1 MSQWDDTQITGKL
14 KEGGNKITRI
24 YQIGR
29 KNKKTHKIVVLETDT
44 PLQPLIQI
52 GQTGTKYRL
61 EPYKNKPMF
70 CNNCKHWGHHSSKC
84 KNKTRCNNCGG
95 THKGKCLRTHPKC
108 AQCLGPHLPKSPACQ
123 TTFRELNIINE
134 MELRQINYNTARKLH
149 KLDKQQLSSI
159 VGSNNINPNQL
170 TKIGNEITLEINKA
184 LTVLEKV
191 INLIHKSNHKET
203 KGIHKTLLNAKSQ
216 FQNLLTVNDPIRNG

>member
-1 MSQWDDTQITGKL
+1 MPQWDDTQITGKL
-14 KEGGNKITRI
+14 KEGGNKITKI
-24 YQIGR
+24 YQIGS

-44 PLQPLIQI
+44 TLQPLIQI

-61 EPYKNKPMF
+61 EPYKNKPRF
-70 CNNCKHWGHHSSKC
+70 CKHWGHHSSKC
-84 KNKTRCNNCGG
+84 KNKTRCNNCVG
-95 THKGKCLRTHPKC
+95 THKSKCLRTHPKC

-123 TTFRELNIINE
+123 ATVRELSIINE

-149 KLDKQQLSSI
+149 KLDKQQHSNI
-159 VGSNNINPNQL
+159 VGSNNKNPNQL

-191 INLIHKSNHKET
+191 INLIHQSNHKET
-203 KGIHKTLLNAKSQ
+203 KCIHKTLLNAKSQ
-216 FQNLLTVNDPIRNG
+216 FQNLITVNDPIRNG